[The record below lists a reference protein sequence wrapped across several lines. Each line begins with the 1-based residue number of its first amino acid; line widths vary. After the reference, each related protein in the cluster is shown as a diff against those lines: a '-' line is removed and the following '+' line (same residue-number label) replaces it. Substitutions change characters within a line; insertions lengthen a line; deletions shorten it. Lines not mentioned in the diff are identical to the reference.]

1 MNTYLLLKLAHI
13 VSAAVLFGTGVG
25 IAYFMLTAHLSR
37 NIEALRVVTRNVIL
51 ADWIF
56 TATAVVIQ
64 PLTGGALM
72 LHAGWSPASDWFK
85 WVVALYVA
93 TGACWLPVVALQYRM
108 ARCARMASSYAAL
121 GADYHR
127 AFRLWALLGVP
138 AFIMVLALYALMVF
152 RPGL

>member
-1 MNTYLLLKLAHI
+1 MNTYLLLKWLHI
-13 VSAAVLFGTGVG
+13 VSAAVLFGTGIG
-25 IAYFMLTAHLSR
+25 IAYFMLAAHLSR
-37 NIEALRVVTRNVIL
+37 NIEALRVVSRNVIL

-56 TATAVVIQ
+56 TATAVVLQ

-85 WVVALYVA
+85 WVAALYVA

-108 ARCARMASSYAAL
+108 ARCARAAASYEAL
-121 GADYHR
+121 GPEYRR
-127 AFRLWALLGVP
+127 AFRLWVMLGVP
-138 AFIMVLALYALMVF
+138 AFTMVLALYALMIF